1 MAKYYCTECGN
12 ELNNDSK
19 FCPKCGHP
27 TTSND
32 NLKQNIKTK
41 NDVDDLYGMLLMVY
55 DGEDFGYRYSK
66 SKILG
71 LIVFLCFFIFGLFS
85 FASIAFTEVR
95 FFILILFVSLIPYII
110 IICIGFAYR
119 KLTEH
124 YWG

>member
-1 MAKYYCTECGN
+1 MTKSYCTECGN
-12 ELNNDSK
+12 ELHEGAK
-19 FCPKCGHP
+19 FCPKCGHNI
-27 TTSND
+27 SLDN

-71 LIVFLCFFIFGLFS
+71 IIVFLCFFIFGLFS
-85 FASIAFTEVR
+85 FASIAFTEIR
-95 FFILILFVSLIPYII
+95 FFIFILFVSLIPYII
-110 IICIGFAYR
+110 IVGIGFAYR